1 MWPGRRPP
9 RRASVSE
16 LNCGPSASPHADLIA
31 PRGPRVYGWIVND
44 DVIDLTRYRGRAPA
58 DGEPDGSRSSFSV
71 WGGDGERSRFALP
84 IWRSIYLVGGGR
96 GGLVWV
102 AEGDSEP
109 QALFVL
115 DLAAEP
121 ARTDFTLPVVEGD
134 DVGEA
139 PTVLEEGDELAV
151 YLGSRN
157 GKSWFLV
164 LDDRGAANEPVTAG
178 TREDL
183 LFLAGECAGLLFFRE
198 LAEAGEE
205 LDLE

>member
-1 MWPGRRPP
+1 M
-9 RRASVSE
+9 
-16 LNCGPSASPHADLIA
+16 
-31 PRGPRVYGWIVND
+31 ND
-44 DVIDLTRYRGRAPA
+44 DVIDLTKYLGGAPA
-58 DGEPDGSRSSFSV
+58 AGEPDGSRSSFSV

-102 AEGDSEP
+102 AEQGDSEP

-121 ARTDFTLPVVEGD
+121 ARTDFTLPAVEGD
-134 DVGEA
+134 DLGEA
-139 PTVLEEGDELAV
+139 PTVLEEGDAVAV
-151 YLGSRN
+151 YLGSRE